1 MKEIKCI
8 KTNGYKLTVDNVYEV
23 IKFED
28 DYYFLINDNG
38 KTVRYGKSLFEE
50 VEDEVLVV
58 AEPIKRTEQDMIN
71 SIVYTDDNIT
81 YRDLN
86 DNEVVIDNVMDSTDT
101 DISYGISQIYNIDNQ
116 IEEITDNLPEDDD
129 YLNLRKALITAVIKG
144 YAINDNSQAMW
155 LMSTAIEDHT
165 EEDLATFNELAG
177 TVSQDKV
184 NPNSQNVIRMWVF
197 YTN

>member
-1 MKEIKCI
+1 MKEIKCV

-23 IKFED
+23 IKSED

-58 AEPIKRTEQDMIN
+58 AEPIKRTEQDMID
-71 SIVYTDDNIT
+71 SIVYIGDNIT

-86 DNEVVIDNVMDSTDT
+86 DNEVVIDNVMSNSDT
-101 DISYGISQIYNIDNQ
+101 EISCGISQIYNIDNQ

-144 YAINDNSQAMW
+144 FAIDDKHKTMW
-155 LMSTAIEDHT
+155 LMSTAIEKHT
-165 EEDLATFNELAG
+165 EEDLATFDELAG

-184 NPNSQNVIRMWVF
+184 NPNSHNVIRMWVF

>member
-23 IKFED
+23 IKSED

-58 AEPIKRTEQDMIN
+58 AELIKRTEQDMID
-71 SIVYTDDNIT
+71 SIIYGNDVIT
-81 YRDLN
+81 YIDL
-86 DNEVVIDNVMDSTDT
+86 DNNIIEIDNNMVSDDT
-101 DISYGISQIYNIDNQ
+101 DISCGINQMWGIDSQ
-116 IEEITDNLPEDDD
+116 IEEINDNLPEDDD

-144 YAINDNSQAMW
+144 YITNTKAMW

-165 EEDLATFNELAG
+165 EEDLATFDELAG

-184 NPNSQNVIRMWVF
+184 NPNTDNVIRMWVF

>member
-23 IKFED
+23 IKTEN
-28 DYYFLINDNG
+28 DYYFLVNDNG
-38 KTVRYGKSLFEE
+38 TTVRYGKSLFEE
-50 VEDEVLVV
+50 VEDEILIPV
-58 AEPIKRTEQDMIN
+58 EPVKRTEQDMID
-71 SIVYTDDNIT
+71 SIVYDDVNIT
-81 YRDLN
+81 YRDIN
-86 DNEVVIDNVMDSTDT
+86 NNEVVIENIMMSADT
-101 DISYGISQIYNIDNQ
+101 EISCGIGQIYNIDNQ

-129 YLNLRKALITAVIKG
+129 YLNLRKALITAVING

-165 EEDLATFNELAG
+165 DEDLATFNELAG

-184 NPNSQNVIRMWVF
+184 NPNSHNVIRMWVF

>member
-23 IKFED
+23 IKSED

-58 AEPIKRTEQDMIN
+58 AEPIKRTEQDMID
-71 SIVYTDDNIT
+71 SIVYTGDNIT

-86 DNEVVIDNVMDSTDT
+86 DNEVVIDNVMNNADT
-101 DISYGISQIYNIDNQ
+101 DISCGISQIYNIDNQ

-144 YAINDNSQAMW
+144 YAIDDKTQAMW